1 MKAYFGQKYY
11 FKLNV
16 DCQFTLVALCSELF
30 NKPNKNVTVVSLKKC
45 VRTSAQWAVNY
56 KERFVLSYHSCLNQ
70 PMIWNIYDSAN

>member
-45 VRTSAQWAVNY
+45 VRTTCSVGCKLQRTVCVILSQLSESA
-56 KERFVLSYHSCLNQ
+56 
-70 PMIWNIYDSAN
+70 YDLKYI